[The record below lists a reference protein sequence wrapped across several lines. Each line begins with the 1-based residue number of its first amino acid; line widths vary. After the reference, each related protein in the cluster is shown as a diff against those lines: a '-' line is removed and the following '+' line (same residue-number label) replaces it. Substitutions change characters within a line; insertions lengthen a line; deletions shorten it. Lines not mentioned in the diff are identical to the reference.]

1 MSFVLLDGRSDSDRY
16 VVRVPDSEGWDAVVG
31 RPVMTVGRPVMVRRS
46 LTLAVL
52 CAIVVV
58 GGRDVHQVGVISATL
73 ITEGRGDATS

>member
-1 MSFVLLDGRSDSDRY
+1 VIDVS
-16 VVRVPDSEGWDAVVG
+16 AVGG
-31 RPVMTVGRPVMVRRS
+31 RPVMTVGRPVLFGSGLGRPASVRRS

-52 CAIVVV
+52 CAIIGV